1 MDEKERDGWRR
12 RLAALSDALE
22 AGDDRFLE
30 VLRAGFDEQ
39 TRQLLREVGDVAVVM
54 QDELKRFR
62 HMPAF
67 DNAATAELPEARKR
81 IAYLAQMTEQAA
93 HETLNHVE
101 AAIRDCDSLRAG
113 LASLEAG
120 AQQRSMMHVAEGI
133 RGRLQEMLLAQG
145 YQDLA
150 GQVLMQLDGF
160 LADMEKGLARIGTL
174 AGAKAGD
181 ASADQAVG
189 PHVPGVDDAA
199 YVEGQDDV
207 DQLLADLG
215 F

>member
-1 MDEKERDGWRR
+1 MDDKERESWRR
-12 RLAALSDALE
+12 RLNALDAALE
-22 AGDDRFLE
+22 EGDERFLA
-30 VLRAGFDEQ
+30 VLRGGFDEETQ
-39 TRQLLREVGDVAVVM
+39 RLLREVGDVAVVM

-62 HMPAF
+62 HMPAIE
-67 DNAATAELPEARKR
+67 NAASAELPEARKR

-93 HETLNHVE
+93 HETLNLVE
-101 AAIRDCDSLRAG
+101 ATIRDCDSLRAG
-113 LASLEAG
+113 VASLDAG
-120 AQQRSMMHVAEGI
+120 SQQRSLLHVADEI
-133 RGRLQEMLLAQG
+133 RGRLQQMLLAQG

-174 AGAKAGD
+174 TGAGGSAKPAD
-181 ASADQAVG
+181 EASG
-189 PHVPGVDDAA
+189 PHVPGVDDAS